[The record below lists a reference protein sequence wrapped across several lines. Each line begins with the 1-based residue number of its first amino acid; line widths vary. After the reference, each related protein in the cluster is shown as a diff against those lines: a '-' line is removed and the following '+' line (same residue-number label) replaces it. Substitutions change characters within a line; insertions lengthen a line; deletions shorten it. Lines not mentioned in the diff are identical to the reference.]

1 MYTVIYNGK
10 YYRLD
15 KWTYE
20 KTLNL
25 TTKFGSEFFS
35 YFTVSERYGDNDAVK
50 NAFYIAWKLE
60 FYKSA
65 VFLF

>member
-1 MYTVIYNGK
+1 MYTIINNGK

-25 TTKFGSEFFS
+25 TTKFGSDFFS
-35 YFTVSERYGDNDAVK
+35 YFTVSERYGDNDV
-50 NAFYIAWKLE
+50 AWKLE

>member
-25 TTKFGSEFFS
+25 TTKFGSDFFS
-35 YFTVSERYGDNDAVK
+35 YFTVSERYGDNDAV
-50 NAFYIAWKLE
+50 WKLE
-60 FYKSA
+60 FYKSV

>member
-15 KWTYE
+15 GWTYE

-25 TTKFGSEFFS
+25 TTKFGSDFFS
-35 YFTVSERYGDNDAVK
+35 YFTVSERYGDNDVV
-50 NAFYIAWKLE
+50 WKLE
-60 FYKSA
+60 FYKSL